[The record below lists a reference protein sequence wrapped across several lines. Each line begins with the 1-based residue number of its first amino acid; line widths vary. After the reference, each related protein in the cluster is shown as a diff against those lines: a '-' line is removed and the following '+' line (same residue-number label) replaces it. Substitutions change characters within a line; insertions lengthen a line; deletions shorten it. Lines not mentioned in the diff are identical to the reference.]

1 MHLMLNVLEKD
12 DDVEVHKKGSI
23 FFFFL
28 ACFFS
33 LGSCVGRILA
43 INPYERMVDDQ
54 QIQSLSMRNQQTTSL
69 SIVIELESCGTFA
82 NNF

>member
-1 MHLMLNVLEKD
+1 M
-12 DDVEVHKKGSI
+12 
-23 FFFFL
+23 
-28 ACFFS
+28 
-33 LGSCVGRILA
+33 GRILA
-43 INPYERMVDDQ
+43 INPYEERMVDNQ

>member
-1 MHLMLNVLEKD
+1 M
-12 DDVEVHKKGSI
+12 
-23 FFFFL
+23 
-28 ACFFS
+28 
-33 LGSCVGRILA
+33 GRILA

>member
-23 FFFFL
+23 FFFL

-43 INPYERMVDDQ
+43 INPYEERMVDNQ